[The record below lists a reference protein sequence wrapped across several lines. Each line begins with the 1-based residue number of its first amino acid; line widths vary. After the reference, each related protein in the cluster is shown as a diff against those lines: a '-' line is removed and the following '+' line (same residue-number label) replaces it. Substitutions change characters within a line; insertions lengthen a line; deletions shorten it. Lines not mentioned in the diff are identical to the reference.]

1 MLRTPR
7 VGSSH
12 AVRRVAPIATLLV
25 ATANGTSCQDA
36 RPRTMD
42 VALAVRSRPE
52 ATDLPGPQAWRH
64 ELRVVLTMDGR
75 TAFHEVEWPRSE
87 GPRSVRWT
95 MEDGVFTLDGERVHG
110 LGLQDN
116 PAGLRARLPDPQP
129 GAASREF
136 VATLSGGEVAA
147 TTVPLPSPIAIDDIV
162 VWRTAEGG
170 LRLLAVLAGD
180 LDRDRT
186 IAASIDGRE
195 CRSVGTIDG
204 VVAFELRRPWT
215 REVAVRLGNRHT
227 LDLPFPPFQGLSVHL
242 DWTDPTSDLVR
253 VLVATP
259 SWLSGGTGH
268 RLVDAPL
275 AGPGGLAA
283 GARVQS
289 ETVVLSIHQGAA
301 AVLELEDL
309 VPWAWHP
316 TRSLLLARRA
326 QPHQLFEFVVI
337 DAVDKTTRTIG
348 VDPFEWSFDRFSEDM
363 ILFTRAA
370 RGGRGLEE
378 SRAVPIQVT
387 SP

>member
-1 MLRTPR
+1 MLRTPL
-7 VGSSH
+7 G
-12 AVRRVAPIATLLV
+12 VASIALLLV

-36 RPRTMD
+36 RPSTMD
-42 VALAVRSRPE
+42 VALAVRSRRE
-52 ATDLPGPQAWRH
+52 VASDFPGSPNWHGEVRI
-64 ELRVVLTMDGR
+64 VLTIDGR
-75 TAFHEVEWPRSE
+75 TAFHEVQWVRPD

-95 MEDGVFTLDGERVHG
+95 MEDGVFTLDGEQVHG

-116 PAGLRARLPDPQP
+116 PSRLRARLPDPP
-129 GAASREF
+129 SSATSRTF
-136 VATLSGGEVAA
+136 VATLPGGDVAM
-147 TTVPLPSPIAIDDIV
+147 TRVPLPSPIAVDDAV

-170 LRLLAVLAGD
+170 LRLLAFLAGD
-180 LDRDRT
+180 LDRDRA

-195 CRSVGTIDG
+195 CRSVGTVES

-215 REVAVRLGNRHT
+215 REVTVRFGNRQT
-227 LDLPFPPFQGLSVHL
+227 LDLPFPPFQGLSLHL
-242 DWTDPTSDLVR
+242 EWTDPTSDPVR

-259 SWLSGGTGH
+259 SWLSGGT
-268 RLVDAPL
+268 RDLLVDAPL
-275 AGPGGLAA
+275 TGPGGVAA

-289 ETVVLSIHQGAA
+289 ETVILSIHEGGT

-326 QPHQLFEFVVI
+326 QPYQLFEYVVV

-348 VDPFEWSFDRFSEDM
+348 IDPFEWSFDRFSNDM

-378 SRAVPIQVT
+378 SCAVPIPIN